1 MNTTKKGDEFEE
13 YSYNL
18 IQAALK
24 KNQLGLNADYAQIF
38 RKKEYP
44 FNDQRPGGAVVDL
57 SIEVWPPGADNYTFV
72 YLIECKN
79 YKSRIP
85 INDVR
90 EFVQVISE
98 VAGVNAKGVFIA
110 NSELQEGAYELI
122 KSKKMMLIQT
132 DQEKAKYEIKLY
144 RVGRSKRLLIN
155 DELLHSFLDEEGRLE
170 AKVDSILLNLFSEK
184 KEEVFNVKHLSAK
197 RIEWISNQFLSK
209 FNDSILKK
217 YESLNSYLG
226 SFLSY
231 IQEKFNLKIEFK
243 NELKE
248 DKHGN
253 PIFAYLDFDQNTIFM
268 SEAVRISSK
277 FLFVLMHEI
286 GHLILHKDLRFNQND
301 YEDFQN
307 SKYNTLSRKFDLEN
321 PKNWI
326 EWQANRFATYVL
338 MPKESVIARIIY
350 IQKVLKIS
358 RSFGIVYCDD
368 QEVNMEDYEKII
380 NYLSKYFGVSDAIIV
395 IRLKEL
401 SLLDDRRIKKR
412 VGMGH
417 VSKFKNRILDFL
429 IVL

>member
-1 MNTTKKGDEFEE
+1 
-13 YSYNL
+13 
-18 IQAALK
+18 
-24 KNQLGLNADYAQIF
+24 
-38 RKKEYP
+38 
-44 FNDQRPGGAVVDL
+44 
-57 SIEVWPPGADNYTFV
+57 
-72 YLIECKN
+72 
-79 YKSRIP
+79 
-85 INDVR
+85 
-90 EFVQVISE
+90 
-98 VAGVNAKGVFIA
+98 
-110 NSELQEGAYELI
+110 
-122 KSKKMMLIQT
+122 
-132 DQEKAKYEIKLY
+132 
-144 RVGRSKRLLIN
+144 
-155 DELLHSFLDEEGRLE
+155 
-170 AKVDSILLNLFSEK
+170 
-184 KEEVFNVKHLSAK
+184 
-197 RIEWISNQFLSK
+197 
-209 FNDSILKK
+209 
-217 YESLNSYLG
+217 
-226 SFLSY
+226 
-231 IQEKFNLKIEFK
+231 
-243 NELKE
+243 
-248 DKHGN
+248 
-253 PIFAYLDFDQNTIFM
+253 M